1 MKKYVFRTV
10 LALSAALL
18 LAACGPSE
26 EDKAKAAEAA
36 AKAAAAAKEAAALV
50 LPKDTIDKAAWAP
63 YFKATVTKF
72 LRDNV
77 ATVKTNHP
85 YVYYIPAG
93 DDDAAK
99 ADRQNGLDNIQ
110 TTVQRGV
117 LPGAF
122 MAFGGPNS
130 TYTADTTV
138 EAFKDAKD
146 GSFKGVFILFIGSP
160 ADSERVKP
168 VIEKTGATYYF
179 VELK

>member
-1 MKKYVFRTV
+1 MKKYTFRMV

-18 LAACGPSE
+18 LSACGPSE

-36 AKAAAAAKEAAALV
+36 AKAEALAKEAAALV
-50 LPKDTIDKAAWAP
+50 MPKDTIDKAAWAP

-72 LRDNV
+72 LRENS

-99 ADRQNGLDNIQ
+99 TDRANALDNIQ

-122 MAFGGPNS
+122 MAFGGPSS
-130 TYTADTTV
+130 TFTADTV
-138 EAFKDAKD
+138 VAAFKDAKD
-146 GSFKGVFILFIGSP
+146 GSLKGVYILFIGSP

-168 VIEKTGATYYF
+168 EIERVGATYYF
-179 VELK
+179 AELK

>member
-1 MKKYVFRTV
+1 MKTYTIRMIAA
-10 LALSAALL
+10 LAAALL
-18 LAACGPSE
+18 LVACGPSE
-26 EDKAKAAEAA
+26 EEKQKAAEAA
-36 AKAAAAAKEAAALV
+36 AKAAALAKEAAALV
-50 LPKDTIDKAAWAP
+50 IPKDTIDKAAWAP
-63 YFKATVTKF
+63 YFKAAVTKF
-72 LRDNV
+72 LRENS

-93 DDDAAK
+93 EDDAAK
-99 ADRQNGLDNIQ
+99 TDRANALDNIQ

-130 TYTADTTV
+130 AYTADTAV
-138 EAFKDAKD
+138 DAFKDAKD
-146 GSFKGVFILFIGSP
+146 GSFKGVYILFIGTP

-168 VIEKTGATYYF
+168 AIEKTGATYYF

>member
-1 MKKYVFRTV
+1 MII
-10 LALSAALL
+10 ALLAALL

-26 EDKAKAAEAA
+26 EEKAKAAEEA

-50 LPKDTIDKAAWAP
+50 LPKDTIDKAAWTP
-63 YFKATVTKF
+63 YFKAVVTKF
-72 LRDNV
+72 LRENA

-93 DDDAAK
+93 EDDTAK
-99 ADRQNGLDNIQ
+99 TDRANALDNIE

-122 MAFGGPNS
+122 MTFGGPNS
-130 TYTADTTV
+130 TYTADTV
-138 EAFKDAKD
+138 VAAFKDAKE
-146 GSFKGVFILFIGSP
+146 GSFKGVFILFIGTL

-168 VIEKTGATYYF
+168 AIEKAGATYYF

>member
-1 MKKYVFRTV
+1 MKKYAFRTI

-18 LAACGPSE
+18 LVACGPSE
-26 EDKAKAAEAA
+26 EEKAKVAEAA
-36 AKAAAAAKEAAALV
+36 AKADAMAKETAALV
-50 LPKDTIDKAAWAP
+50 MPKDTIDKAAWAP
-63 YFKATVTKF
+63 YFKAVVTKF
-72 LRDNV
+72 LRDNA

-85 YVYYIPAG
+85 YVYYIPGG

-99 ADRQNGLDNIQ
+99 TDRANGLDNIQ

-122 MAFGGPNS
+122 MTFGGPNS
-130 TYTADTTV
+130 TFTADTV
-138 EAFKDAKD
+138 LAAFKDAKD
-146 GSFKGVFILFIGSP
+146 GAFKGVYILFIGAP

-168 VIEKTGATYYF
+168 EIERTGATYYF

>member
-1 MKKYVFRTV
+1 MKKYTFRMI
-10 LALSAALL
+10 AALAATL
-18 LAACGPSE
+18 LLVACGPSE
-26 EDKAKAAEAA
+26 EEKAKAAEAA
-36 AKAAAAAKEAAALV
+36 QKAEALAKEAAALV
-50 LPKDTIDKAAWAP
+50 IPKDTIDKAAWAP
-63 YFKATVTKF
+63 YFKAVVTKF
-72 LRDNV
+72 LRDNGS
-77 ATVKTNHP
+77 TVKTNHP
-85 YVYYIPAG
+85 YVYFVPGG

-99 ADRQNGLDNIQ
+99 TDRANALDNIQ

-138 EAFKDAKD
+138 DAFKDAKD
-146 GSFKGVFILFIGSP
+146 GSFKGVFVLFIGST

-168 VIEKTGATYYF
+168 VIEKTGASYYF

>member
-1 MKKYVFRTV
+1 MKKYTFRMIV
-10 LALSAALL
+10 ALAAALL

-36 AKAAAAAKEAAALV
+36 AKAEAMAKEAAALV
-50 LPKDTIDKAAWAP
+50 IPKDTIDKAAWAP
-63 YFKATVTKF
+63 YFKAVVTKF
-72 LRDNV
+72 LRDNS

-99 ADRQNGLDNIQ
+99 DGRQNGLDNIQ
-110 TTVQRGV
+110 TTIQRGV

-130 TYTADTTV
+130 TYTADTV
-138 EAFKDAKD
+138 LAAFKDAKD
-146 GSFKGVFILFIGSP
+146 GSFKGVDILFIGTP
-160 ADSERVKP
+160 ADSDRVKP
-168 VIEKTGATYYF
+168 EIDRTGGTYHF